1 MWHSLSVQDLPYY
14 LQLHKLYFH
23 ANVTNFR
30 EENDSY
36 NDKDTQMP
44 IIPNEIIIACH
55 ISRPLG
61 AASQAGI
68 KRESG
73 SVLAPWWVEGRAAF
87 LVGREAVTR
96 AD

>member
-1 MWHSLSVQDLPYY
+1 
-14 LQLHKLYFH
+14 
-23 ANVTNFR
+23 
-30 EENDSY
+30 
-36 NDKDTQMP
+36 MP

-61 AASQAGI
+61 AAPQEGI

-73 SVLAPWWVEGRAAF
+73 SVLTPLWVEGRAAF
-87 LVGREAVTR
+87 IGVGEPVTR

>member
-1 MWHSLSVQDLPYY
+1 MREASCLLKTCTHTERHLSGVPVQPTP
-14 LQLHKLYFH
+14 KIR
-23 ANVTNFR
+23 T
-30 EENDSY
+30 E
-36 NDKDTQMP
+36 
-44 IIPNEIIIACH
+44 
-55 ISRPLG
+55 
-61 AASQAGI
+61 ASQAGI